1 MPYYAIV
8 TAVHPEAHSIDVRMQ
23 DGRELPGVPVLSPS
37 AASDS
42 GCSNL
47 PAVNEHNKVYAI
59 IDFVDREAPFA
70 YGFLFPQLTQTL
82 FRDNRAMFRHHSG
95 AHITIDEQANIEVK
109 HPSGAYVLLGENTE
123 PAAMAGQDIDG
134 KWMDDKNTGKTPFII
149 LGNGSTKI
157 TLDKDGNITVSGTA
171 ITITGTVTVTG
182 DVVAD
187 GISLKT
193 HSHGNGNNGDDT
205 TGPK

>member
-23 DGRELPGVPVLSPS
+23 DGRMLPGVPVLSSS

-47 PAVNEHNKVYAI
+47 PAVSEHNQVYAI
-59 IDFVDREAPFA
+59 IDFVDKEAPFA

-82 FRDNRAMFRHHSG
+82 FADNRAMFRHHSG
-95 AHITIDEQANIEVK
+95 VHITIDEHANIEVM

-123 PAAMAGQDIDG
+123 PTYLAGQDIDG
-134 KWMDDKNTGKTPFII
+134 KWVDDKNIDKTPFIT
-149 LGNGSTKI
+149 LGNGATKI
-157 TLDKDGNITVSGTA
+157 TLDKDGNIA
-171 ITITGTVTVTG
+171 ITGTVTVSG
-182 DVVAD
+182 DVIAG
-187 GISLKT
+187 GISLLT
-193 HSHGNGNNGDDT
+193 HIHGNGNNGDNT